1 MKKAIVFVDANN
13 WYHNVKKIFRPSTI
27 SIKKVSEL
35 ICNNLKY
42 DLKEI
47 RWYASIPDITDGEEV
62 YYEHMR
68 FLSELEKEGIKLITR
83 KLQRLSAKEI
93 IKKKRETIDSLDLCK
108 NCKPLIEASFLDLAD
123 ISRKEKGVDVWL
135 AIDMVKKSII
145 DKDCDVCILIS
156 GDTDFVPAVK
166 LIQKAKK
173 EVLSAFVPY
182 GYSSELRNST
192 RYFILRKETLI
203 KCFRDYQSK
212 KKEKKK

>member
-42 DLKEI
+42 DLKGI
-47 RWYASIPDITDGEEV
+47 RWYASIPDIADGEEV
-62 YYEHMR
+62 YYDHMR

-108 NCKPLIEASFLDLAD
+108 NCKPLIEANFLDLAD
-123 ISRKEKGVDVWL
+123 INRKEKGVDVWL

-145 DKDCDVCILIS
+145 DKDCDVCILVS

-166 LIQKAKK
+166 VIQKAKK

-212 KKEKKK
+212 KKERKK

>member
-135 AIDMVKKSII
+135 AIDMVKKSLI

-192 RYFILRKETLI
+192 RYFILIKETLI

>member
-135 AIDMVKKSII
+135 AIDMVKKSLI

-212 KKEKKK
+212 KKGKKK

>member
-135 AIDMVKKSII
+135 AIDMVKKSLI

>member
-212 KKEKKK
+212 KKGKKK